1 MRGDIKASNQ
11 AKNNVCKQ
19 YQDIKKN
26 RVNNNTKNSAIPALL
41 SRKSK
46 AQKFKIICFM
56 ILKIFLHHSLPYFS

>member
-1 MRGDIKASNQ
+1 MRGDRKASKQ

-46 AQKFKIICFM
+46 AQKFKIMFM
-56 ILKIFLHHSLPYFS
+56 ILKIFLHHSLP

>member
-19 YQDIKKN
+19 YQDIRKN
-26 RVNNNTKNSAIPALL
+26 RVNNNTKNSVIPVLL

-46 AQKFKIICFM
+46 AQKFKIIC
-56 ILKIFLHHSLPYFS
+56 L